1 MFLPIRQHDKDPT
14 RQLNKLDLQT
24 TIVIA
29 VDPTSQNDNATTDN
43 IYAHLKATYDYN
55 SSAKVDPKQKGN
67 NFTKPA
73 NSTFT
78 CESNIPTQ

>member
-1 MFLPIRQHDKDPT
+1 
-14 RQLNKLDLQT
+14 
-24 TIVIA
+24 

-43 IYAHLKATYDYN
+43 IYAYLKATYDYN
-55 SSAKVDPKQKGN
+55 SSVKVGPKQKGN

>member
-1 MFLPIRQHDKDPT
+1 M
-14 RQLNKLDLQT
+14 RQLNKLNLQT

-29 VDPTSQNDNATTDN
+29 MDLTSQNDNATIDS

-55 SSAKVDPKQKGN
+55 SSAIIDPKQKGN

-73 NSTFT
+73 NSIFT